1 MPFDEVVV
9 AEKNIPKAGVMG
21 WPVGH
26 SLSPRLHSFWLQ
38 AYGIDGVYEAL
49 AVAPEEL
56 PSALRSL
63 EEKGFCGVNLTLP
76 HKIAALGLM
85 DALDP
90 AARRI
95 GAVNL
100 VSIDEKGELRGSNT
114 DAFGFEQN
122 LLSSGFQ
129 PNGGAAFVLGAGG
142 ASRAVL
148 IALQNMGFTE
158 IRIANRTR
166 ERAEILAR
174 DLTTAACKISVIDW
188 ENAPQALNEIALLV
202 NATSLGMEGQE
213 ALDFPIHDLPQD
225 AAVTDIVYAPLETD
239 LLRRAKARGHKAVDG
254 LGMLLHQARP
264 SFKAFFG
271 RDPEVT
277 DDLRRAVLKGAKEC

>member
-1 MPFDEVVV
+1 MQKF
-9 AEKNIPKAGVMG
+9 IPKAGIMG

-26 SLSPRLHSFWLQ
+26 SLSPRLHAFWLQ
-38 AYGIDGVYEAL
+38 AYDIEGAYEAL
-49 AVAPEEL
+49 AVEPEKL
-56 PSALRSL
+56 PSALRAL
-63 EEKGFCGVNLTLP
+63 KEKGFCGVNLTIP
-76 HKIAALGLM
+76 HKIAALRLM
-85 DALDP
+85 DAVDP
-90 AARRI
+90 FAERI

-100 VSIDEKGELRGSNT
+100 VSIDEKGGLRGSNT

-122 LLSSGFQ
+122 LLSSGFK
-129 PNGGAAFVLGAGG
+129 PDGGAAFVLGAGG

-148 IALQNMGFTE
+148 VALQNMGFEE
-158 IRIANRTR
+158 IRMANRTR

-174 DLTTAACKISVIDW
+174 GLSTAACKISVIDW
-188 ENAPQALNEIALLV
+188 EKAPQALNEVVLLA
-202 NATSLGMEGQE
+202 NATSLGMKGQE
-213 ALDFPIHDLPQD
+213 ALVFSLEKLPQH

-239 LLRRAKARGHKAVDG
+239 LVRRAKARGHKTIDG

-277 DDLRRAVLKGAKEC
+277 DNLRRHVLEGAKEC